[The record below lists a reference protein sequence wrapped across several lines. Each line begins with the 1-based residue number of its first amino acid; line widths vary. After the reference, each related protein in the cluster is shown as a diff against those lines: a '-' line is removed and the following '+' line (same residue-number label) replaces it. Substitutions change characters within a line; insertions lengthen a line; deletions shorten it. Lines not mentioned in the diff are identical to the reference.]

1 MSRTAKCRAVRFL
14 FVKQLPVILNRKAH
28 FHYEILQTLEA
39 GIVLTG
45 TEVKSIRAG
54 RAQIA
59 AAFARIERGQ
69 VWLHN
74 SHIDEYAYGNIANH
88 DPKRSRKLLL
98 HRHEIERLAGQ
109 TSGKG
114 YALIP
119 LKLYFKK
126 GRVKVELAVGRG
138 KGEFD
143 KRETL
148 KRNAAAREI
157 DRTLRRVGR

>member
-1 MSRTAKCRAVRFL
+1 M
-14 FVKQLPVILNRKAH
+14 KQLPVILNRKAH
-28 FHYEILQTLEA
+28 HSYEILQTVEA

-45 TEVKSIRAG
+45 TEVKSIRSG
-54 RAQIA
+54 RAQIV
-59 AAFARIERGQ
+59 AAFARVERGQ
-69 VWLHN
+69 LWLHN
-74 SHIDEYAYGNIANH
+74 SHIDEYAFGNIANH

-98 HRHEIERLAGQ
+98 HHHEIDRLVEQ
-109 TSGKG
+109 TAGKG

-157 DRTLRRVGR
+157 GRALRSTRRD